1 MEKLAKLIND
11 DANISIKII
20 DDAKLNHLFNLTYSF
35 DILKSA
41 ITTLFKNQEN
51 LQKKLKKAIETNNEQ
66 NKYIENLQKQIKDN
80 YTTKEEAKK
89 LDTKLT
95 EINDAL
101 IESN

>member
-66 NKYIENLQKQIKDN
+66 NKYIETLQKQIKDN

>member
-41 ITTLFKNQEN
+41 IATLFKNQEN

-66 NKYIENLQKQIKDN
+66 NKYIETLQKHIKDN
-80 YTTKEEAKK
+80 YTTKEETKK

>member
-11 DANISIKII
+11 DPNISIKII

-66 NKYIENLQKQIKDN
+66 NKYIETLQKQIKDN